1 MQQIRIIKENETLEF
16 ILENFRTNILK
27 LDIKNSVC
35 ISVFLVTPEK
45 FERVWNTI
53 FEDDT
58 LIEST
63 KKYWLKLINQKKV
76 LVVEENNKIFPVD
89 IFKIS

>member
-27 LDIKNSVC
+27 LNIKNSVC